1 MGRVATT
8 AHQKNN
14 AKSAR
19 RPAMV
24 KVKVIEKTMRCIG
37 LF

>member
-1 MGRVATT
+1 VATT
-8 AHQKNN
+8 AHQKGKT
-14 AKSAR
+14 KSAR

-24 KVKVIEKTMRCIG
+24 KVIQKTLRCMG